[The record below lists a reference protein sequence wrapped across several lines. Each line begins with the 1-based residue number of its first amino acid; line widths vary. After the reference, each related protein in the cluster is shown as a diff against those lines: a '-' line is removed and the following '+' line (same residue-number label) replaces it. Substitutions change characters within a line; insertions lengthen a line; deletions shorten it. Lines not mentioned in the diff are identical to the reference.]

1 MMRRMPAADVQ
12 KLVDE
17 WRTRK
22 VNAPLAMV
30 SGLLQRSGK
39 MPHWCKMVFR
49 QKTPT
54 VALKPAHPIC
64 CCLVANTVGEL
75 ENPSV

>member
-22 VNAPLAMV
+22 VNAHWQWLAV
-30 SGLLQRSGK
+30 CSSAVGK
-39 MPHWCKMVFR
+39 CLHWCKMVFR
-49 QKTPT
+49 QKTQT
-54 VALKPAHPIC
+54 VALKPASD
-64 CCLVANTVGEL
+64 LVAA
-75 ENPSV
+75 